1 MNPKSIDFSRSI
13 EKVYSFLKAG
23 KTEDALSKIKSW
35 GSFDTSFIGPDS
47 FLPLFNLG
55 MQLARAGINAHA
67 LIVLDL
73 AAAANTSHLAAQYN
87 LGLVH
92 ALSGNHESAIK
103 HYELALAISP
113 DDIDTLTNKA
123 ASLNDLGRYQEAL
136 DISGKLIE
144 LGSNS
149 DAVWM
154 IRAIAHAALG
164 QWKNALDAFDRV
176 LAINSRSVEAHVRRA
191 LVLDEL
197 GLSQEAIM
205 AYERALLFDPA
216 CVEALSNLG
225 DLYRESRKFSK
236 ALAACESALKI
247 NTHFANAWINHG
259 FTLADIGLHEK
270 ALESYEKAIAVDA
283 HLSSAWVG
291 KGFSHS
297 ALKQFDSAATA
308 FERVL
313 EIDPGMDF
321 LLGPLAH
328 AKMQICDWADYERL
342 LIQLVDSLSK
352 GLKVSPPFQII
363 GLVEDP
369 KLIQAAARAWVL
381 DQHPIVSSYLDARQ
395 SSNTDRPIKLGY
407 FSADLREH
415 PVAQLI
421 AGMIEAHDRT
431 RFEIYAF
438 SLGSKTSD
446 SMRERLEKGFDHF
459 IDIHEMSDEEVV
471 ALARKEGIDIA
482 IDLTG
487 LTGNSQPDIF
497 AKRAAPIQINYLG
510 FPSTMGASFMDYII
524 ADEMLIP
531 LSERDSYYEK
541 ILYMPHSFQV
551 NDESKAISEESFSRS
566 EFGLPEDAFVFCAFS
581 NSFKITPPVFATWM
595 NILRAIPKSVIW
607 LSIENETARENL
619 KQQAIAQGVASDRLI
634 FAQRLPS
641 LADHLARYRLA
652 DLFLDTTP
660 YGAHT
665 TASDAL
671 WAGLPVLTCLGKSYA
686 SRVAASLLHTLD
698 LDDLINSDLKAY
710 EQKAV
715 TLAKTP
721 EQLKSLKTK
730 LGEQIKLSPLFNT
743 RQFTKDLEKIYIDI
757 YQKYQG
763 DLLDHHPSS
772 S

>member
-1 MNPKSIDFSRSI
+1 MNKFLPSIQ
-13 EKVYSFLKAG
+13 EVYALLQAG
-23 KTEDALSKIKSW
+23 KTDDALSKIKSW
-35 GSFDTSFIGPDS
+35 ESFDTSLIGLDS
-47 FLPLFNLG
+47 FPPLFNLG

-67 LIVLDL
+67 LIVLEL
-73 AAAANTSHLAAQYN
+73 AVVTNPSYLPAQYN

-92 ALSGNHESAIK
+92 ALSGNHESAIQ
-103 HYELALAISP
+103 YYDFALVIAP
-113 DDIDTLTNKA
+113 DDVDTLTNKA
-123 ASLNDLGRYQEAL
+123 ASLNDLGRYQEAVL
-136 DISGKLIE
+136 ISDQLMGLRVSSE
-144 LGSNS
+144 AS
-149 DAVWM
+149 WM
-154 IRAIAHAALG
+154 IRGIALSALG
-164 QWKNALDAFDRV
+164 QWINALGAFDHV
-176 LAINSRSVEAHVRRA
+176 LAMKSRSVEAHVRRA

-197 GLSQEAIM
+197 SHTQEAIM
-205 AYERALLFDPA
+205 AYERALLFDPR

-225 DLYRESRKFSK
+225 GLYRESRKFSK

-247 NTHFANAWINHG
+247 NIHFANAWINHG

-297 ALKQFDSAATA
+297 ALKQFDSAAAA

-313 EIDPGMDF
+313 AIDPGMDF

-328 AKMQICDWADYERL
+328 AKMQICDWSDYERL
-342 LIQLVDSLSK
+342 LAQLVDSLSK

-381 DQHPIVSSYLDARQ
+381 DQHPIVSSYPNLRQ
-395 SSNTDRPIKLGY
+395 HPNPTGPIKLGY

-487 LTGNSQPDIF
+487 LTGNSRPDIF

-524 ADEMLIP
+524 ADEVLIP
-531 LSERDSYYEK
+531 EAERDSYDEK

-551 NDESKAISEESFSRS
+551 NDASKVISEKSFTKS
-566 EFGLPEDAFVFCAFS
+566 EFGLPEDGFVFCAFS
-581 NSFKITPPVFATWM
+581 NGFKITPPVFATWM
-595 NILRAIPKSVIW
+595 NILQAIPKSVIW
-607 LSIENETARENL
+607 LSIEDETARENL
-619 KQQAIAQGVASDRLI
+619 KQQAIAQGIASDRLI
-634 FAQRLPS
+634 FAQRLPF
-641 LADHLARYRLA
+641 LADHLARYLLA
-652 DLFLDTTP
+652 DLFLDTMP

-671 WAGLPVLTCLGKSYA
+671 WAGLPVLTCIGRGYA

-698 LDDLINSDLKAY
+698 LDDLISSDLKAY

-721 EQLKSLKTK
+721 EQLKSLKAK